1 MKKKI
6 KNVYTVPRIFWEV
19 VKVNPAQFVAS
30 YVVSTVSAVF
40 LGLFVSQLQNV
51 FDNVALMVEAPSA
64 ITIKAVICSLLLLF
78 LYKYGSQGLEII
90 NGYMGN
96 VYYDRCAAHFIYLY
110 NQKFESVAAIT
121 FEDEENLNL
130 YRKALEGAVAG
141 RGMLHV
147 IMDVFTMYLPYFVTI
162 SIYLVKQDPALL
174 AILVLIAVPILIT
187 NQIKKRIN
195 MELHK
200 KAVEPQRRKEEYA
213 KYLSDLAY
221 VKEVR
226 VNCLFSFFF
235 HRYQDAR
242 TNYNE
247 FYEKSERKKLY
258 VNFVTKVITLAGFL
272 GMVLLL
278 MQRLQAG
285 IISVGAF
292 GAIFYSLD
300 EVYSMMEEVLM
311 SRVAEYHGKLPALKA
326 FIEMMNNETIEIEE
340 SEMGRAF
347 TSISLK
353 DVSFSYPNTEV
364 PALKNINFTIE
375 KDDKIAI
382 VGYNGS
388 GKSTLAKLL
397 IGLYKPTGGSIEV
410 DGKAVNKLNAENVS
424 VLFQN
429 FNQYKETLVNNIRV
443 SELGK
448 NGNQKT
454 EKEEA
459 VELLQK
465 VYLNLTEED
474 EDMSFDV
481 MCGREFGGIDLS
493 GGQWQKLATARMLY
507 RNRDF
512 VVLDE
517 PTAAIDPIT
526 EYQLFD
532 LFEKEMQG
540 KTGIII
546 THRMASIRFCNKI
559 IVLQDG
565 EIEAMGDHDTLM
577 KVSPLYYQLFH
588 SIEECY
594 E

>member
-1 MKKKI
+1 MKKRI
-6 KNVYTVPRIFWEV
+6 KKTYTIPGIFWEV
-19 VKVNPAQFVAS
+19 VKVNPAQFLAS

-40 LGLFVSQLQNV
+40 LGLFVSQLQKV
-51 FDNVALMVEAPSA
+51 FDNVAVMVETPSA

-110 NQKFESVAAIT
+110 NQKFENVAAIT
-121 FEDEENLNL
+121 FEDEKNLNL

-147 IMDVFTMYLPYFVTI
+147 IMDVFTMYLPYFATI
-162 SIYLVKQDPALL
+162 SFYLVKQDSALL
-174 AILVLIAVPILIT
+174 AIFVLIAVPIFIT

-235 HRYQDAR
+235 RKYQDAR

-258 VNFVTKVITLAGFL
+258 VNFVTKVITLVGFL

-300 EVYSMMEEVLM
+300 EVYSLMEEVLM
-311 SRVAEYHGKLPALKA
+311 SRVAEYHGKLPALNA

-347 TSISLK
+347 KSISLK
-353 DVSFSYPNTEV
+353 DVSFSYPNTEI

-397 IGLYKPTGGSIEV
+397 IGLYKPTGGSIVV
-410 DGKAVNKLNAENVS
+410 DGKAVNKLNSENVS

-429 FNQYKETLVNNIRV
+429 FNQYKETFVNNIRV
-443 SELGK
+443 SELEK
-448 NGNQKT
+448 NENSKT
-454 EKEEA
+454 EKDQVA
-459 VELLQK
+459 ELLQK
-465 VYLNLTEED
+465 VYLSLTEED
-474 EDMSFDV
+474 KEMSFDM

-493 GGQWQKLATARMLY
+493 GGQWQRLATARMLY

-526 EYQLFD
+526 EYRLFD

-546 THRMASIRFCNKI
+546 THRMVSIRFCNKI
-559 IVLQDG
+559 IVLQNG
-565 EIEAMGDHDTLM
+565 EIEAMGNHETLM